1 MTSAV
6 VLVPVDFEAPLV
18 NPSPGGL
25 VPAVSWTAS
34 SEPLRWLT
42 EGIEVKPFNY
52 GGDDRITVW
61 DAGWCAAEA
70 DLTDAD
76 VKQAAARPDPLDP
89 FTAWTLVGADECD
102 LRGVSRPEVR
112 TRVAQN
118 FRLAEP
124 LALETLFAARLL
136 ADAGTPTSA
145 SSFVAAVGVL
155 EGILART
162 NTLGVIHAGAQWA
175 AVAAAANLV
184 IRSGT
189 RLVSPLGHTWVFGGG
204 YVDTLENTLVA
215 TSPLFG
221 WRSEIVTKP
230 IEDYDGGRFI
240 AIAERHELIG
250 YEKSLG
256 AVEITR

>member
-1 MTSAV
+1 MTTAV
-6 VLVPVDFEAPLV
+6 LMPVNFDAPLV

-25 VPAVSWTAS
+25 VPAVSWTESA
-34 SEPLRWLT
+34 EPLRWLA

-52 GGDDRITVW
+52 GGDERITVW

-136 ADAGTPTSA
+136 ADAGAAASA
-145 SSFVAAVGVL
+145 ASLAAAVGVL
-155 EGILART
+155 EGKLART
-162 NTLGVIHAGAQWA
+162 NTLGVIHAGAQWIASA
-175 AVAAAANLV
+175 AQANLIV
-184 IRSGT
+184 RGSSLPKT
-189 RLVSPLGHTWVFGGG
+189 PAGHQWVFGGG
-204 YVDTLENTLVA
+204 YVDTLENALVA

-221 WRSEIVTKP
+221 WRSAITTKTK
-230 IEDYDGGRFI
+230 EDYDGGRFI
-240 AIAERHELIG
+240 AIAERHALIG
-250 YEKSLG
+250 YEASLG
-256 AVEITR
+256 AVEITS